1 MNSKTRE
8 DLVFE
13 ATASGVVVVAGA
25 MFAAL
30 VYRLIALAV
39 PILQSIAYA
48 GIVR

>member
-13 ATASGVVVVAGA
+13 TTASCAVIIAAA

-30 VYRLIALAV
+30 VYQLIAIAE
-39 PILQSIAYA
+39 PFLQTIAYA

>member
-13 ATASGVVVVAGA
+13 TTASCAVVIAGA

-30 VYRLIALAV
+30 VYQVLAIAAPL
-39 PILQSIAYA
+39 LQSIAYA